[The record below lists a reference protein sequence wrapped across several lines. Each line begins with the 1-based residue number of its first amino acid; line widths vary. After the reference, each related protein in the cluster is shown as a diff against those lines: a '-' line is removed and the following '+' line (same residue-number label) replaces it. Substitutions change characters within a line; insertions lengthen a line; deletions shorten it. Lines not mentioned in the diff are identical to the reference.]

1 MFSRRINEELE
12 LRPVD
17 ERYAEELTALVR
29 RDIAHL
35 KPWMPWATER
45 YSVEDAR
52 EFIRR
57 QIRQYAEDQ
66 GFATLIFFRGRVAG
80 SIGYNLID
88 WSNRKADIGYW
99 LGAEFMGRGIMTRA
113 CRAIISRLLEEAGY
127 RVAAVSSAEEALE
140 TFAAEDVAVTLTDI
154 RMTGMDGLA
163 LLDRIKDIDP
173 EALVVVM
180 TAYSS
185 VDSAVAAL
193 RKGAYDYITKPF
205 VNEDLLQSVKN
216 ALRLRGLSR
225 ENRALRRELD
235 RRYSFSEI
243 IGTSPALQ
251 SVFRLVEKVASTNTN
266 ILIQGESGTGKE
278 LIARA
283 IHHNSPRADR
293 PFVAINCG
301 ALPETLLES
310 ELFGHTKGA
319 FTGATA
325 NKVGLFRAAE
335 GGTIFLDEIG
345 EVSPAM
351 QVRLLRAV
359 QEHEVTP
366 VGAGGAVPFDA
377 RIICATNRDLEKEVS
392 EGRFREDLFYRLNV
406 IEIHLPPLR
415 ERRED
420 IPLLVRHFIT
430 RTAREQGRDEK
441 PISRE
446 AMTALINYSFPGNV
460 RELQNAVERAFTLSG
475 AEIDLDSLPPRV
487 RQSAGDAAAVRDP
500 DGLRPTLAE
509 IERRYILET
518 LTAVNQDK
526 ARAAN
531 ILGIDLS
538 TLYRKLKRY
547 DAV

>member
-1 MFSRRINEELE
+1 MST
-12 LRPVD
+12 RP
-17 ERYAEELTALVR
+17 LILV
-29 RDIAHL
+29 
-35 KPWMPWATER
+35 
-45 YSVEDAR
+45 
-52 EFIRR
+52 
-57 QIRQYAEDQ
+57 AEDED
-66 GFATLIFFRGRVAG
+66 LMRVILSG
-80 SIGYNLID
+80 
-88 WSNRKADIGYW
+88 
-99 LGAEFMGRGIMTRA
+99 
-113 CRAIISRLLEEAGY
+113 LLEGAGY
-127 RVAAVSSAEEALE
+127 RVALCASAEEALE
-140 TFAAEDVAVTLTDI
+140 RFTTEDVDVTLTDI
-154 RMTGMDGLA
+154 RMSGMDGLA
-163 LLDRIKDIDP
+163 LLDRIKDVDA

-193 RKGAYDYITKPF
+193 RKGAYDYVTKPF

-216 ALRLRGLSR
+216 ALRQRELFR

-243 IGTSPALQ
+243 IGTSEALQ
-251 SVFRLVEKVASTNTN
+251 SVFRLVEKVAATNTH
-266 ILIQGESGTGKE
+266 ILVHGESGTGKE
-278 LIARA
+278 LVARA
-283 IHHNSPRADR
+283 IHHNSPRAER

-310 ELFGHTKGA
+310 ELFGHVKGS

-325 NKVGLFRAAE
+325 NRPGLLRAAE
-335 GGTIFLDEIG
+335 GGTVFLDEIG
-345 EVSPAM
+345 EITQAM

-366 VGAGGAVPFDA
+366 VGTTAPVPFDA

-406 IEIHLPPLR
+406 IEVHLPPLR
-415 ERRED
+415 QRRED

-430 RTAREQGRDEK
+430 RTAREQGQPEK

-446 AMTALINYSFPGNV
+446 AMTALINHRWPGNV

-487 RQSAGDAAAVRDP
+487 RQSAGDPAAVRDP

-518 LTAVNQDK
+518 LASVNQDK

-531 ILGIDLS
+531 VLGIDLS

-547 DAV
+547 DAD

>member
-1 MFSRRINEELE
+1 MKTSPPIL
-12 LRPVD
+12 
-17 ERYAEELTALVR
+17 
-29 RDIAHL
+29 I
-35 KPWMPWATER
+35 
-45 YSVEDAR
+45 
-52 EFIRR
+52 
-57 QIRQYAEDQ
+57 AEDED
-66 GFATLIFFRGRVAG
+66 L
-80 SIGYNLID
+80 
-88 WSNRKADIGYW
+88 
-99 LGAEFMGRGIMTRA
+99 M
-113 CRAIISRLLEEAGY
+113 RAILLRLLEEAGY
-127 RVAAVSSAEEALE
+127 RVIATANAEEALE
-140 TFAAEDVAVTLTDI
+140 RFASEDVAVTITDI

-173 EALVVVM
+173 EALVIVM

-216 ALRLRGLSR
+216 ALRQRELFR

-251 SVFRLVEKVASTNTN
+251 AVFRLVEKVAATNTN
-266 ILIQGESGTGKE
+266 ILIEGESGTGKE

-283 IHHNSPRADR
+283 IHHNSPRAEAQ
-293 PFVAINCG
+293 FVAVNCG
-301 ALPETLLES
+301 AIPETLLES

-319 FTGATA
+319 FTGAHT
-325 NKVGLFRAAE
+325 NKAGLFRSAE
-335 GGTIFLDEIG
+335 GGTVLLDEVG
-345 EVSPAM
+345 EITPAM
-351 QVRLLRAV
+351 QVRLLRAL

-366 VGAGGAVPFDA
+366 LGSSIAVPFDA
-377 RIICATNRDLEKEVS
+377 RIICSTNRDLEKEVA

-415 ERRED
+415 QRRED
-420 IPLLVRHFIT
+420 IPLLVRNFIT
-430 RTAREQGRDEK
+430 RTAREQERNEK
-441 PISRE
+441 AIEPE
-446 AMTALINYSFPGNV
+446 AMSALINYSWPGNV
-460 RELQNAVERAFTLSG
+460 RELQNAIERAFTLSG
-475 AEIDLDSLPPRV
+475 DVIDLDSLPPRV
-487 RQSAGDAAAVRDP
+487 REATNVQTTMRDP
-500 DGLRPTLAE
+500 DGLRPTLEE
-509 IERRYILET
+509 IERRHILET
-518 LTAVNQDK
+518 LAAVNQDK

>member
-1 MFSRRINEELE
+1 MTQKPLI
-12 LRPVD
+12 
-17 ERYAEELTALVR
+17 LV
-29 RDIAHL
+29 
-35 KPWMPWATER
+35 
-45 YSVEDAR
+45 
-52 EFIRR
+52 
-57 QIRQYAEDQ
+57 AEDED
-66 GFATLIFFRGRVAG
+66 L
-80 SIGYNLID
+80 
-88 WSNRKADIGYW
+88 
-99 LGAEFMGRGIMTRA
+99 M
-113 CRAIISRLLEEAGY
+113 RAIISRLLEEAGY
-127 RVAAVSSAEEALE
+127 RVAATASAEEALE
-140 TFAAEDVAVTLTDI
+140 AFAAGDVAVTLTDI
-154 RMTGMDGLA
+154 RMAGMDGLA
-163 LLDRIKDIDP
+163 LLDRLKDIDP
-173 EALVVVM
+173 EALVIVM

-193 RKGAYDYITKPF
+193 RKGAYDYVTKPF

-216 ALRLRGLSR
+216 ALRQRELFR
-225 ENRALRRELD
+225 ENRHLRRELD
-235 RRYSFSEI
+235 RRYGFSEI
-243 IGTSPALQ
+243 IGTSEALQ
-251 SVFRLVEKVASTNTN
+251 RVFRLVEKVAATSTNV
-266 ILIQGESGTGKE
+266 LIQGESGTGKE

-283 IHHNSPRADR
+283 IHHHSPRADR

-325 NKVGLFRAAE
+325 PRPGLFRSAE
-335 GGTIFLDEIG
+335 GGTVFLDEIG
-345 EVSPAM
+345 EITPAM

-366 VGAGGAVPFDA
+366 VGSSAPVSFDA
-377 RIICATNRDLEKEVS
+377 RLICATNRDLEKEVS

-406 IEIHLPPLR
+406 IELHLPPLR

-420 IPLLVRHFIT
+420 IPLLARHFIT
-430 RTAREQGRDEK
+430 RTAREQQQHEK
-441 PISRE
+441 AVEP
-446 AMTALINYSFPGNV
+446 AALTALLNYHWPGNV

-475 AEIDLDSLPPRV
+475 DAIDLDSLPPRV
-487 RQSAGDAAAVRDP
+487 RESASRISPESIRDP

-518 LTAVNQDK
+518 LAAVNQDK

-547 DAV
+547 DAA

>member
-1 MFSRRINEELE
+1 MKTSPLIL
-12 LRPVD
+12 
-17 ERYAEELTALVR
+17 
-29 RDIAHL
+29 I
-35 KPWMPWATER
+35 
-45 YSVEDAR
+45 
-52 EFIRR
+52 
-57 QIRQYAEDQ
+57 AEDEDV
-66 GFATLIFFRGRVAG
+66 L
-80 SIGYNLID
+80 
-88 WSNRKADIGYW
+88 
-99 LGAEFMGRGIMTRA
+99 
-113 CRAIISRLLEEAGY
+113 RAILMRLLEDAGY
-127 RVAAVSSAEEALE
+127 RVAAAASAEQALE
-140 TFAAEDVAVTLTDI
+140 RFAAEDVAVTITDI

-163 LLDRIKDIDP
+163 LLDRIKDTDA
-173 EALVVVM
+173 EAIVIVM

-216 ALRLRGLSR
+216 ALRQRELFR

-251 SVFRLVEKVASTNTN
+251 AVFRLVEKVAATNTN

-283 IHHNSPRADR
+283 IHHNSSRAER

-319 FTGATA
+319 FTGAIL
-325 NKVGLFRAAE
+325 NKPGLFRSAE
-335 GGTIFLDEIG
+335 GGTVLLDEVG
-345 EVSPAM
+345 EISPAM
-351 QVRLLRAV
+351 QVRLLRTL

-366 VGAGGAVPFDA
+366 VGSSLAVPFDA
-377 RIICATNRDLEKEVS
+377 RIICATNRDLEKEVAD
-392 EGRFREDLFYRLNV
+392 GRFREDLFYRLNV

-420 IPLLVRHFIT
+420 IPLLVRNFIT
-430 RTAREQGRDEK
+430 RTARAQERDEK
-441 PISRE
+441 AIEPAALS
-446 AMTALINYSFPGNV
+446 ALINYAWPGNV
-460 RELQNAVERAFTLSG
+460 RELQNAIERAFTLSG
-475 AEIDLDSLPPRV
+475 DQIDLDSLPPRV
-487 RQSAGDAAAVRDP
+487 RDAAGAQATMRDP
-500 DGLRPTLAE
+500 DGLRPTLEE
-509 IERRYILET
+509 IERRHIFET
-518 LTAVNQDK
+518 LASVNQDK